1 MTAQGAQFD
10 QNIPDNTNIALNN
23 GGFLHVVLD
32 VMTAPDGNISESIQ
46 NNANLSQLANAIQ
59 VADISDEVFT
69 GKLSSKEN
77 EFITGFPFSLIQHS
91 ADLPFLPHIPLSRIP
106 FIQALPHKH
115 FILNRSHISDLLGL
129 KSHLRH
135 STVI

>member
-69 GKLSSKEN
+69 GKLSS
-77 EFITGFPFSLIQHS
+77 
-91 ADLPFLPHIPLSRIP
+91 
-106 FIQALPHKH
+106 
-115 FILNRSHISDLLGL
+115 
-129 KSHLRH
+129 
-135 STVI
+135 